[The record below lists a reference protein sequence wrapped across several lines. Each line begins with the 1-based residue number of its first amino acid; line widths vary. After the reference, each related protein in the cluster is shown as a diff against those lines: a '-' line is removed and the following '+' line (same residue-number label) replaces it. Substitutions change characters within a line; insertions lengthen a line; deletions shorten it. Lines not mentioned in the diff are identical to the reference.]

1 MPEVVAANVVGVVV
15 GDFFADICAGT
26 FSVDVDQRRL
36 SPRKAVAC
44 VFFLAE
50 GFGGALELFGAETE
64 LDVHLGDFSPFARDA
79 DVGQALEEC
88 FFLGFIV
95 AFGEFLDFLIPCA
108 VEAAVY
114 GAVVSQGESFT
125 VLAGIETFECVD
137 DWDNVVGV
145 ANAAGTFVEKVM
157 LLAG

>member
-1 MPEVVAANVVGVVV
+1 MEQSG
-15 GDFFADICAGT
+15 
-26 FSVDVDQRRL
+26 Q
-36 SPRKAVAC
+36 
-44 VFFLAE
+44 
-50 GFGGALELFGAETE
+50 GGAATQGFNP
-64 LDVHLGDFSPFARDA
+64 SPAPSVSSNNNAAQTANIRIENL
-79 DVGQALEEC
+79 LEEC